1 MTLGPGASG
10 ARQTVA
16 MGDRMTDE
24 HADAAHER
32 EVIDPH
38 GPCMACGGPGAS
50 LHATPDGPARLCRV
64 CATLEGLGCP

>member
-1 MTLGPGASG
+1 
-10 ARQTVA
+10 
-16 MGDRMTDE
+16 MGQEHTDE
-24 HADAAHER
+24 RDGANAADDRRALDAH

-50 LHATPDGPARLCRV
+50 MHSTPDGPARLCRV